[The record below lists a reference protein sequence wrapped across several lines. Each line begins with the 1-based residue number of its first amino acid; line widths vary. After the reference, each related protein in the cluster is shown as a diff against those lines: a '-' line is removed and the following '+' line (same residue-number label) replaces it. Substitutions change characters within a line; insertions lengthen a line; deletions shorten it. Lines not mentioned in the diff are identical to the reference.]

1 MSIIIESY
9 HHLWSVGWKHC
20 LFVYLSLSLFLS
32 VFRTCSG
39 LFGTPELRGSSR
51 GHKLCLSIAGLSVSC
66 ERSILPFGQGP
77 LKDIGERTSVFPSGL
92 WFSGVYHSPNR
103 LALMLN
109 LEEFPPFW
117 TCQPFHQ
124 PPWHPVHDAVRVEEM
139 IPAIAMW
146 RWGFHNMFHF
156 ARATTI
162 GNNTSDK

>member
-1 MSIIIESY
+1 MICRLEA
-9 HHLWSVGWKHC
+9 LSVS
-20 LFVYLSLSLFLS
+20 LSLSLFFKNLFWIIWDTRVARKS
-32 VFRTCSG
+32 FRG
-39 LFGTPELRGSSR
+39 Q
-51 GHKLCLSIAGLSVSC
+51 KLCLSIAGLSVSC
-66 ERSILPFGQGP
+66 ERSILQFGQGP
-77 LKDIGERTSVFPSGL
+77 LKGIVKRTSVFPSGL
-92 WFSGVYHSPNR
+92 WFPGVYHSSNR

-109 LEEFPPFW
+109 LEEFAPFW